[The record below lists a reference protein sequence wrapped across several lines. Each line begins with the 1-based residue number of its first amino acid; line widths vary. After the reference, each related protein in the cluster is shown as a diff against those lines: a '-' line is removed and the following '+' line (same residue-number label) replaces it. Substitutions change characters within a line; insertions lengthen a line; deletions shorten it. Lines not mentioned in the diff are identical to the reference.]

1 MTSILEIIFA
11 INLPKY
17 VKYFEF
23 GSLKTKT
30 NSQFIGYLLIKIH
43 YNDTITSRGHRLTIF
58 RQFTNRTAFQG

>member
-1 MTSILEIIFA
+1 MNKNAKVYITLKRMTSILEIIFA

-43 YNDTITSRGHRLTIF
+43 
-58 RQFTNRTAFQG
+58 